1 MVRFDQAGRG
11 YRTCREWYPRR
22 DEALYIELLFGQ
34 TYREP
39 LITGEPWRVVPDPC
53 AHLLFVAGGSAAS
66 GWTREPTLRLVGPR
80 STYVDIDNT
89 GRTIMLGVRLRP
101 GVLAS
106 LMGSD
111 ARNLTD
117 QSASAE
123 ELFGKAGRE
132 LLDRVASSLIP
143 ESATRDLAAF
153 VVGRVCSRP
162 RRGPDPTIL
171 ADALTHTVSIDATAD
186 AMGVTPRAVHRCA
199 VSGIGLAPKRLVRI
213 QRLHRA
219 LALMLTPRSW
229 PMATAAAEAGYA
241 DQAHLSRD
249 CSELLGESPAR
260 FLSRGVRNVQ
270 EFPAVSA

>member
-1 MVRFDQAGRG
+1 TPASSRATRSTSSARSWASRLRSSTRSARSKRRAACAVRRAVGVRASRRKQTMVRFDQGGRG
-11 YRTCREWYPRR
+11 YRPCREWYPRR

-153 VVGRVCSRP
+153 VVGRVCS
-162 RRGPDPTIL
+162 
-171 ADALTHTVSIDATAD
+171 
-186 AMGVTPRAVHRCA
+186 
-199 VSGIGLAPKRLVRI
+199 
-213 QRLHRA
+213 
-219 LALMLTPRSW
+219 
-229 PMATAAAEAGYA
+229 
-241 DQAHLSRD
+241 
-249 CSELLGESPAR
+249 
-260 FLSRGVRNVQ
+260 
-270 EFPAVSA
+270 

>member
-1 MVRFDQAGRG
+1 
-11 YRTCREWYPRR
+11 
-22 DEALYIELLFGQ
+22 
-34 TYREP
+34 
-39 LITGEPWRVVPDPC
+39 
-53 AHLLFVAGGSAAS
+53 
-66 GWTREPTLRLVGPR
+66 
-80 STYVDIDNT
+80 
-89 GRTIMLGVRLRP
+89 MLGVRLRP